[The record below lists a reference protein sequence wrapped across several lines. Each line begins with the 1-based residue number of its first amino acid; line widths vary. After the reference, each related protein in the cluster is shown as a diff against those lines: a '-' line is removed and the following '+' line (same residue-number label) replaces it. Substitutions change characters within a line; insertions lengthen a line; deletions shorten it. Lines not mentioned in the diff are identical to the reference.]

1 MHIKLI
7 PLLYLDPGSG
17 SMILQIVIAAVLGGA
32 YAAKVYWK
40 KIKRIFRG
48 KNAVDEP
55 EALAEITD
63 DQQKENDVK

>member
-32 YAAKVYWK
+32 YAVKVYWK
-40 KIKRIFRG
+40 KIKRFLGG
-48 KNAVDEP
+48 KNAVDDTE
-55 EALAEITD
+55 ELAQMTEEQPQED
-63 DQQKENDVK
+63 DVK